1 MQEIIIPIE
10 GLALPAITWED
21 SWEGSYKNQRFFIL
35 GGNPEA
41 GFIDLLIGG
50 KRVRVRWYL
59 FVEGYLA
66 RVTLPRRISSNELE
80 LRAPMPGLI
89 REVRLKVGDKVSAGT
104 PALVIEAMKMENLL
118 FVAGEGVVEA
128 VCVSPGTAVEKG
140 ALLLRL
146 APAPDAN

>member
-1 MQEIIIPIE
+1 MLPPIR
-10 GLALPAITWED
+10 WED
-21 SWEGSYKNQRFFIL
+21 SWEGLYKDQRFFIL

-41 GFIDLLIGG
+41 GYIELLING
-50 KRVRVRWYL
+50 KRVRVRWHLTVERYL
-59 FVEGYLA
+59 E
-66 RVTLPRRISSNELE
+66 RVTRPRRSASNELE

-89 REVRLKVGDKVSAGT
+89 REVRLQVGDRVSAGT

-128 VCVSPGTAVEKG
+128 IFVSPGTAVEKG

-146 APAPDAN
+146 APASDAN

>member
-1 MQEIIIPIE
+1 MLPPI
-10 GLALPAITWED
+10 AWED
-21 SWEGSYKNQRFFIL
+21 SWEGLYKGQRFFIL

-41 GFIDLLIGG
+41 GFVDLLIGG
-50 KRVRVRWYL
+50 KRVRVRWHLSVERYL
-59 FVEGYLA
+59 E
-66 RVTLPRRISSNELE
+66 RVTRPRRSASNELE

-89 REVRLKVGDKVSAGT
+89 REVRLQVGDRVSAGT

-128 VCVSPGTAVEKG
+128 IFVSPGTAVEKG

-146 APAPDAN
+146 APASDAN

>member
-1 MQEIIIPIE
+1 MQEITIPIE
-10 GLALPAITWED
+10 EVVLPPIAWED
-21 SWEGSYKNQRFFIL
+21 SWEGLYKGQRFFIL

-41 GFIDLLIGG
+41 GFVDLLIGG
-50 KRVRVRWYL
+50 KRVRVRWHLSVERYL
-59 FVEGYLA
+59 E
-66 RVTLPRRISSNELE
+66 RVTLPRRSASNELE

-89 REVRLKVGDKVSAGT
+89 REVRLQVGDRVSAGT

-128 VCVSPGTAVEKG
+128 IFVSPGTAVEKG

-146 APAPDAN
+146 APASDAN